1 MTQKPWAIFGA
12 HLGAY
17 GLWLLAGAAAALLPA
32 SAALA
37 QGQIWRCGNE
47 YTNQPGERPEAR
59 GCRLLQGGNLSIVEG
74 RRPTPP
80 NPDAASAAAPSTA
93 APSAAPRTQPAS
105 SERPPSQ
112 RVERT
117 EQQARDRDARL
128 ILETELRR
136 AQERVRELQAEFN
149 QGRPQP
155 LPHERGDAA
164 RLQERTEELRRRLE
178 RAQGDV
184 TAIER
189 EIRRLPPV
197 PAAASAAA
205 GASAAAPAAL
215 AAAGASGASGAST
228 GQFIKLPV
236 LPTRPAA
243 PATSGTPAAPSTLTA
258 PAGPR

>member
-1 MTQKPWAIFGA
+1 MGA
-12 HLGAY
+12 RGM
-17 GLWLLAGAAAALLPA
+17 WLLLGAAAAVLLPA
-32 SAALA
+32 PALA
-37 QGQIWRCGNE
+37 QSQIWRCGNE

-74 RRPTPP
+74 RRP
-80 NPDAASAAAPSTA
+80 AAAPTPGA
-93 APSAAPRTQPAS
+93 ASSSAAPRTPATS
-105 SERPPSQ
+105 AERPPSQ
-112 RVERT
+112 RVDRT

-164 RLQERTEELRRRLE
+164 RLQERTEELRRRLD

-189 EIRRLPPV
+189 ELARL
-197 PAAASAAA
+197 
-205 GASAAAPAAL
+205 
-215 AAAGASGASGAST
+215 
-228 GQFIKLPV
+228 
-236 LPTRPAA
+236 PAA
-243 PATSGTPAAPSTLTA
+243 PASALPAAAGSVPRPATGSTAGAAAGQFIALPPA
-258 PAGPR
+258 PAPMR

>member
-1 MTQKPWAIFGA
+1 MMSKALKTVGA
-12 HLGAY
+12 RRLR
-17 GLWLLAGAAAALLPA
+17 LLAGAAAAAAAAILVAPP
-32 SAALA
+32 ALA

-74 RRPTPP
+74 RRPAA
-80 NPDAASAAAPSTA
+80 NQAAGAAASSPVASN
-93 APSAAPRTQPAS
+93 SAPRAPAS
-105 SERPPSQ
+105 AEPRPPSQ

-155 LPHERGDAA
+155 LPGERGDEA
-164 RLQERTEELRRRLE
+164 RLAQRTEELRRRLE

-189 EIRRLPPV
+189 EIGRLPPAQ
-197 PAAASAAA
+197 PTAGALGGAGAA
-205 GASAAAPAAL
+205 GASSSAGGTGAATRAVAGSAA
-215 AAAGASGASGAST
+215 
-228 GQFIKLPV
+228 GQFIPL
-236 LPTRPAA
+236 
-243 PATSGTPAAPSTLTA
+243 PAAPSA
-258 PAGPR
+258 SGPAR

>member
-1 MTQKPWAIFGA
+1 MSKALKTVGA
-12 HLGAY
+12 RA
-17 GLWLLAGAAAALLPA
+17 LWRLAGSASVAAATVLVAPP
-32 SAALA
+32 ALA

-74 RRPTPP
+74 RRPAG
-80 NPDAASAAAPSTA
+80 NQAAASDASPAAANPGA
-93 APSAAPRTQPAS
+93 RVPAS
-105 SERPPSQ
+105 AEPRPPSQ

-155 LPHERGDAA
+155 LPSERGDEA
-164 RLQERTEELRRRLE
+164 RLAQRTEELRRRLE

-189 EIRRLPPV
+189 EISRLPP
-197 PAAASAAA
+197 AQSAAGTVGGTGATARAVA
-205 GASAAAPAAL
+205 GSAA
-215 AAAGASGASGAST
+215 
-228 GQFIKLPV
+228 GQFIPL
-236 LPTRPAA
+236 
-243 PATSGTPAAPSTLTA
+243 PAAPSA
-258 PAGPR
+258 SGPAR

>member
-1 MTQKPWAIFGA
+1 LKTVGA
-12 HLGAY
+12 R
-17 GLWLLAGAAAALLPA
+17 WLVGSAGAAAAAAVVSVLVAAP
-32 SAALA
+32 ALA

-74 RRPTPP
+74 RRPAGNQAPAS
-80 NPDAASAAAPSTA
+80 DAS
-93 APSAAPRTQPAS
+93 PSAANAGARAPAS
-105 SERPPSQ
+105 AEPRPPSQ

-155 LPHERGDAA
+155 LPGERGDEA
-164 RLQERTEELRRRLE
+164 RLAQRTEELRRRLE

-189 EIRRLPPV
+189 EIGRLPPAQ
-197 PAAASAAA
+197 PTAGALGGAGAA
-205 GASAAAPAAL
+205 GASSSAGGTGAATRAVAGSAA
-215 AAAGASGASGAST
+215 
-228 GQFIKLPV
+228 GQFIPL
-236 LPTRPAA
+236 
-243 PATSGTPAAPSTLTA
+243 PAAPSA
-258 PAGPR
+258 SGPAR

>member
-1 MTQKPWAIFGA
+1 MSKALKTVGA
-12 HLGAY
+12 RRLR
-17 GLWLLAGAAAALLPA
+17 LLAGAAAAAAAAILVAPP
-32 SAALA
+32 ALA

-74 RRPTPP
+74 RRPAA
-80 NPDAASAAAPSTA
+80 NQAAGAAASSPVASN
-93 APSAAPRTQPAS
+93 SAPRAPAS
-105 SERPPSQ
+105 TEPRPPSQ

-155 LPHERGDAA
+155 LPSERADAA
-164 RLQERTEELRRRLE
+164 RLAQRTEELRRRLE

-189 EIRRLPPV
+189 EIGRLPPAQ
-197 PAAASAAA
+197 PTAAAQGGAAA
-205 GASAAAPAAL
+205 GASASVVGSGAAAPVVAGSAA
-215 AAAGASGASGAST
+215 
-228 GQFIKLPV
+228 GQFIAL
-236 LPTRPAA
+236 
-243 PATSGTPAAPSTLTA
+243 PAAPSA
-258 PAGPR
+258 PSAAR

>member
-1 MTQKPWAIFGA
+1 MMHKARSIFGA
-12 HLGAY
+12 CGV
-17 GLWLLAGAAAALLPA
+17 WLLAGAAGALLPA
-32 SAALA
+32 APALA

-74 RRPTPP
+74 RRPAPATATP
-80 NPDAASAAAPSTA
+80 AASLAPGAAAT
-93 APSAAPRTQPAS
+93 SAAPRPPATS
-105 SERPPSQ
+105 AERPPSQ
-112 RVERT
+112 RVDRA

-136 AQERVRELQAEFN
+136 AQERVRELQTEFN

-155 LPHERGDAA
+155 LPSERGDAA

-189 EIRRLPPV
+189 ELGRLPAA
-197 PAAASAAA
+197 PAAALPAAA
-205 GASAAAPAAL
+205 GATARATS
-215 AAAGASGASGAST
+215 
-228 GQFIKLPV
+228 GQFISLP
-236 LPTRPAA
+236 PA
-243 PATSGTPAAPSTLTA
+243 PV
-258 PAGPR
+258 R

>member
-1 MTQKPWAIFGA
+1 MSKALKTVGA
-12 HLGAY
+12 RRLR
-17 GLWLLAGAAAALLPA
+17 LLAGAAAAAAAAILVAPP
-32 SAALA
+32 ALA

-74 RRPTPP
+74 RRPTG
-80 NPDAASAAAPSTA
+80 NQAAASDASPAASNSAPRAAASTE
-93 APSAAPRTQPAS
+93 P
-105 SERPPSQ
+105 RPPSQ
-112 RVERT
+112 RVERN

-155 LPHERGDAA
+155 LPSERGDEA
-164 RLQERTEELRRRLE
+164 RLAQRTEELRRRLE

-189 EIRRLPPV
+189 EISRLPPAQ
-197 PAAASAAA
+197 PTAAALGGAGAA
-205 GASAAAPAAL
+205 GASASVVGTGTATRAVAGSAA
-215 AAAGASGASGAST
+215 
-228 GQFIKLPV
+228 GQFIPL
-236 LPTRPAA
+236 
-243 PATSGTPAAPSTLTA
+243 PAAPSA
-258 PAGPR
+258 PGPAR